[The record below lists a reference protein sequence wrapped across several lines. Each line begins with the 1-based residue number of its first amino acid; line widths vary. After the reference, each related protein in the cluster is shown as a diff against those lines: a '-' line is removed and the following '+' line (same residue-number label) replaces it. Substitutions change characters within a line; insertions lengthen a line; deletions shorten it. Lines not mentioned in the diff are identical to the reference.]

1 MLAIVVDIDLHPGR
15 RDDFLPLARAN
26 AAGATQDE
34 PGCRRFD
41 VCLDPDRPESVL
53 LYEVYDDEAAFEA
66 HRASPHFAAYDAA
79 SPALIRDKR
88 VRRLRVDGGR

>member
-15 RDDFLPLARAN
+15 SDDFLALIRTN
-26 AAGATQDE
+26 AAGATRDE

-41 VCLDPDRPESVL
+41 VCLDSDRPESVL
-53 LYEVYDDEAAFEA
+53 LYEVYDDEAAFKA

-79 SPALIRDKR
+79 SPPLIKTKR
-88 VRRLRVDGGR
+88 VRRLQIDDAR

>member
-15 RDDFLPLARAN
+15 RDDFLTLIRAN

-53 LYEVYDDEAAFEA
+53 LYEVYDDGAAFEA
-66 HRASPHFAAYDAA
+66 HRASPHFITYDAA
-79 SPALIRDKR
+79 SPPLIREKR
-88 VRRLRVDGGR
+88 VRRLQIDDAR